1 MCRDAPCRFNIINR
15 NYNSNKEGSY
25 FLFMSHDQAKRL
37 LENRRLKGV
46 RELELG
52 SRILFREKCFG
63 VAKPIED

>member
-1 MCRDAPCRFNIINR
+1 M
-15 NYNSNKEGSY
+15 
-25 FLFMSHDQAKRL
+25 FMSHDQAKRL

-63 VAKPIED
+63 VAKPTED